1 MNLDFS
7 ATIPQ
12 IPFILEGLAVT
23 LKIVLV
29 SAVIGLVLGIVLS
42 LFKISTI
49 SPLKW
54 IADFYTSI
62 FRGTPLVLRT
72 DDHLFRYAAAPR
84 LSDRSILGGGHRI
97 IAQFS
102 RLRL

>member
-42 LFKISTI
+42 LFS
-49 SPLKW
+49 
-54 IADFYTSI
+54 A
-62 FRGTPLVLRT
+62 
-72 DDHLFRYAAAPR
+72 
-84 LSDRSILGGGHRI
+84 RSVR
-97 IAQFS
+97 
-102 RLRL
+102 

>member
-7 ATIPQ
+7 ATIPK
-12 IPFILEGLAVT
+12 FLLYWKVAVT

-54 IADFYTSI
+54 IADFI
-62 FRGTPLVLRT
+62 LR
-72 DDHLFRYAAAPR
+72 YSAAR
-84 LSDRSILGGGHRI
+84 RSCC
-97 IAQFS
+97 S
-102 RLRL
+102 